1 MQLCSRKRRV
11 PQFGTALLALGLAT
25 LVCAQQTAQKQ
36 FGGPPNSR
44 IQKKT
49 YDFKEAG
56 KAMEYALFVPSG
68 YDKDKKT
75 PLMVAL
81 HGMGGNPQQMI
92 RSRGLTEQAEKHGY
106 LVVAPMGYNSRGWYG
121 ALGSGKGFGG
131 KGFGK
136 FKGKE
141 GDVPE
146 NLGELSE
153 KDVMNVLALVRK
165 AFNVDEKRIYLIG
178 HSMGGAG
185 AYHLGAKYPEIWAG
199 LGPIAAASRGPKN
212 VDKLKNIPVFVVHG
226 DKDTAVNVDSARRCV
241 ARLKERN
248 IVHEYL
254 EIAGGGHGDVIGK
267 GMPKLFEFF
276 ENQARKGIK
285 KEGKKESKN
294 EDRKQNRTQD
304 EGKAQP
310 TDKPAAPNRPAGLRV
325 FYASHSLMWDMP
337 PVLAQQVKAYGIQGH
352 TVVGHQRI
360 GVSRAMQHWNR
371 PEDQNEAKK
380 ALKEG
385 KVDVFVMSPLVHPD
399 EGITNFVKLGLE
411 HNPNM
416 KFLIQ
421 ISWPGLGFTDNE
433 QFNTKGKGKFGGGFG
448 KKGGMFGTPAD
459 NKPPEELARI
469 NAIDIKNAEAQIKQL
484 NEEFGKGK
492 TVVFLVPTAQAHN
505 ALRTLIFKKEMPGM
519 RDQTEVFR
527 DPIGHPTAPVVALNA
542 YLHFS
547 VLYKRSPVGLP
558 MPTNLKNAKRPQWDE
573 KMNRKLQELAWEL
586 ATNYP
591 PAGVTAKGKGS
602 NRQATESAR

>member
-1 MQLCSRKRRV
+1 MQLCSTARRCA
-11 PQFGTALLALGLAT
+11 ALLVLGLAT
-25 LVCAQQTAQKQ
+25 LVCAQEAAQKQ
-36 FGGPPNSR
+36 SGGSPKSR

-49 YDFKEAG
+49 YDFKEA
-56 KAMEYALFVPSG
+56 KKEMEYALFVPST

-81 HGMGGNPQQMI
+81 HGMGGSPQQII
-92 RSRGLTEQAEKHGY
+92 RSRGLTEHAEKHGY
-106 LVVAPMGYNSRGWYG
+106 IVVAPMGYNRSGWYG
-121 ALGSGKGFGG
+121 ALGPGKGFGG

-136 FKGKE
+136 FKGE
-141 GDVPE
+141 DAPE

-165 AFNVDEKRIYLIG
+165 EFNVDEKRIYLIG

-185 AYHLGAKYPEIWAG
+185 AYHLGSKYPEIWAG
-199 LGPIAAASRGPKN
+199 LGAIAAASRGPKN

-226 DKDTAVNVDSARRCV
+226 DQDTAVKVASARICV
-241 ARLKERN
+241 AKLKEHN

-267 GMPKLFEFF
+267 GMPKIFEFF
-276 ENQARKGIK
+276 EKQAAKGN
-285 KEGKKESKN
+285 KEQEKKESKN
-294 EDRKQNRTQD
+294 EDKKQ
-304 EGKAQP
+304 EEPKAAS
-310 TDKPAAPNRPAGLRV
+310 TDKPAGLRV

-337 PVLAQQVKAYGIQGH
+337 PVLKQEVEAYGIKGH
-352 TVVGHQRI
+352 TIVGHQRI
-360 GVSRAMQHWNR
+360 GVSRAMQHWNQ
-371 PEDQNEAKK
+371 PEAQNEAKK

-411 HNPNM
+411 HNPKM

-433 QFNTKGKGKFGGGFG
+433 QFNSKGKGPFGGGFG
-448 KKGGMFGTPAD
+448 KKMFGTPAD
-459 NKPPEELARI
+459 NKPPEELAKI
-469 NAIDIKNAEAQIKQL
+469 DAIDIKNAEAQIKRL

-519 RDQTEVFR
+519 KDQTEVFK

-542 YLHFS
+542 YLHFA
-547 VLYKRSPVGLP
+547 VLYKHNPVGLP
-558 MPTNLKNAKRPQWDE
+558 MPGNLKNAGRPQWDE

-586 ATNYP
+586 VTKYAP
-591 PAGVTAKGKGS
+591 SGVSADAK
-602 NRQATESAR
+602 